1 MGDFAC
7 YTIIKNNNSEDNV
20 NKEKLIQNSVANRI
34 VQTLYLNGE
43 MTTIEI
49 HQSINNISQATVY
62 RYVKLLNQ
70 YGFLRISKEEKVRG
84 QIEKTYCV
92 SDISI
97 SESASNEDSL
107 RSVDLFL
114 KKIRCE
120 YINYSLCNNSPE
132 EDRLFLQQV
141 SLVLSNQEYD
151 EFCDELKKILDKYV
165 SREKTNERRVR
176 NFYLVSTPGE
186 E

>member
-1 MGDFAC
+1 MD
-7 YTIIKNNNSEDNV
+7 
-20 NKEKLIQNSVANRI
+20 KEKLIQNSVANRI

-49 HQSINNISQATVY
+49 QQSINDVSQATVY

-97 SESASNEDSL
+97 SESTSNEDSM

-120 YINYSLCNNSPE
+120 YINYFASNNSPV
-132 EDRLFLQQV
+132 EDRLFLQQS
-141 SLVLSNQEYD
+141 SLLLSNQEYD
-151 EFCDELKKILDKYV
+151 EFCGEIKDILKKYIA
-165 SREKTNERRVR
+165 REKTSERRVR
-176 NFYLVSTPGE
+176 NFYIVSTPGE